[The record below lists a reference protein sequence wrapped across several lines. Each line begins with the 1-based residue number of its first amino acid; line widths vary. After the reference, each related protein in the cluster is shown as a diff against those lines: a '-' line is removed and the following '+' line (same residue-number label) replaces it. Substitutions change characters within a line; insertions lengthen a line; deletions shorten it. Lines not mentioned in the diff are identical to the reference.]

1 MLYEARGLTLPP
13 PTLVC
18 VAAPQGRCLVPA
30 GRGASMLPPRV
41 REYTFGRDRGASPA
55 GLRMCDIAASLG
67 SEFEVC
73 EFVFWFACF
82 VCSAWSLS
90 FCSASFVE

>member
-18 VAAPQGRCLVPA
+18 VAAPQARCLVPA
-30 GRGASMLPPRV
+30 GRGAAMLPPSL

-55 GLRMCDIAASLG
+55 GLRMCDIVASLG
-67 SEFEVC
+67 CASC
-73 EFVFWFACF
+73 AYGCD
-82 VCSAWSLS
+82 S
-90 FCSASFVE
+90 FCEGGSFFSGDAAFASS